1 MEVRTMATVTQMMLT
16 CDVCGNAKD
25 VQTRT
30 FGLDGKAY
38 EIDLCPKDGK
48 NLDKVAAGY
57 ISKARRA
64 TAGQGQRR
72 RVRRPR
78 SRDSKS

>member
-1 MEVRTMATVTQMMLT
+1 MATVSQVMLT

-25 VQTRT
+25 VQTRK
-30 FGLDGKAY
+30 FGIDGKAY

-78 SRDSKS
+78 SRDSQS